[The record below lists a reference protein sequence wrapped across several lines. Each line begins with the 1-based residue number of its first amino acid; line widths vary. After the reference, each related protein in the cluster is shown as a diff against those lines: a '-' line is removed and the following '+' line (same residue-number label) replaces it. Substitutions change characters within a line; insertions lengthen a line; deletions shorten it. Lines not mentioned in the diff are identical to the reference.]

1 MKRHLHNNDD
11 GGILVADTIINGKKF
26 KVISSFDEYY
36 SQYGSD
42 HLDEDG
48 ITKVMEGDD
57 EIVVKKICTLPF
69 PVKYVNDDGEIYREV
84 YPDLFKVIS
93 RPRKVKVNTELIEN
107 ICKYCED
114 NAVFDKLGSYNDFY
128 YKLKKFLK

>member
-1 MKRHLHNNDD
+1 MKRHLDNNND
-11 GGILVADTIINGKKF
+11 GGIRVTDVIINGRKF
-26 KVISSFDEYY
+26 KVVSSFDEYY
-36 SQYGSD
+36 SQYGYI
-42 HLDEDG
+42 HLDQDG

-57 EIVVKKICTLPF
+57 EILVKKVCTLPF

-93 RPRKVKVNTELIEN
+93 RPRKVKVDTELIEN

>member
-1 MKRHLHNNDD
+1 MKKHLPNSVN
-11 GGILVADTIINGKKF
+11 GGILVTDALINGKRF

-36 SQYGSD
+36 SQYGSV

-69 PVKYVNDDGEIYREV
+69 TVKYVNDDGEIYREV
-84 YPDLFKVIS
+84 YPDLFRVIS

>member
-1 MKRHLHNNDD
+1 MKRHLHNNND
-11 GGILVADTIINGKKF
+11 GGILVTDVIIDGRKF
-26 KVISSFDEYY
+26 KVVSSFDEYY

-42 HLDEDG
+42 HLDEDD
-48 ITKVMEGDD
+48 ITMVMEGDD
-57 EIVVKKICTLPF
+57 EIMVKKICTLPF
-69 PVKYVNDDGEIYREV
+69 PVKYVNDDGEICREV

-93 RPRKVKVNTELIEN
+93 RPRKVKVSTELIEN